1 MRRSRTGFE
10 NVQVTTLEPSQHRW
24 GQGGGSGAC
33 SLHITG
39 GLKDEKVSRS
49 TRPNDRLAQVQVA
62 GA

>member
-1 MRRSRTGFE
+1 M
-10 NVQVTTLEPSQHRW
+10 QVTTLEPSQHRW